1 MIPKKIHYVWFG
13 NKKNSLMKKCIDS
26 WRKLNYEIYEWNE
39 QTYDI
44 NKNDFVKEAYRTKN
58 WAFLSDYVRVD
69 VLYNYGGIYIDTDV
83 LLIKNI
89 DENLLDTDV
98 LMGFQFDCL
107 IGTHF
112 IGVKS
117 KSLFM
122 KCILDKYN
130 NYKIGEPFVV
140 NNDIFNDFFLN
151 NVANFKLNGENQVLF
166 YKNEKINIYNKGY
179 FACPK
184 LIGKGYAYHLLDN
197 SWRKK
202 RYRKLKDT
210 FKSIVGDRIYYNL
223 LSYKALRTH
232 PNYEKYKKDKK
243 R

>member
-1 MIPKKIHYVWFG
+1 
-13 NKKNSLMKKCIDS
+13 
-26 WRKLNYEIYEWNE
+26 
-39 QTYDI
+39 
-44 NKNDFVKEAYRTKN
+44 
-58 WAFLSDYVRVD
+58 
-69 VLYNYGGIYIDTDV
+69 
-83 LLIKNI
+83 
-89 DENLLDTDV
+89 
-98 LMGFQFDCL
+98 MGFQFDCL

-130 NYKIGEPFVV
+130 NYKIGDPFVV
-140 NNDIFNDFFLN
+140 NNDIFNDVFLN
-151 NVANFKLNGENQVLF
+151 NVVNFKLNGENQVLF